1 MKSAYYTFTT
11 WEQGQLAAG
20 FGGGLDSGRQSVIV
34 RQPAQKARPAGGD
47 NVVDLAAWRAANQ
60 ELWGE
65 AGQDAYAQEEPAVEV
80 PAPRVR
86 RSRAA
91 RAYSELASILA
102 VAGTAL
108 ALLAW
113 VLLF

>member
-1 MKSAYYTFTT
+1 MKSAYYTVTA
-11 WEQGQLAAG
+11 WDQGQMAAG

-34 RQPAQKARPAGGD
+34 RQPAQRARPVGGD
-47 NVVDLAAWRAANQ
+47 NVVDLSAWRAANQ
-60 ELWGE
+60 ELWDE
-65 AGQDAYAQEEPAVEV
+65 SVQEQPDEPEVEI
-80 PAPRVR
+80 PAPRAR
-86 RSRAA
+86 RSHAA

-108 ALLAW
+108 ALMAW